1 MCEQLTANKQKI
13 QINTISFF
21 FSVVKRMVLTVALAA
36 RMLNCRKGSFYL
48 ISPLFFFSLTSDQFS
63 AARSSDRR
71 FKIVQ
76 KQKIGNS
83 SEAENVW
90 TRSRRQY
97 LHRIS
102 LMAKITTEYL
112 FPRVTILPINNSR
125 SALNCFLFASVTT
138 SSRPWSANKTFLG
151 LLFSISRPGIAPI
164 IIAQAAKVAIH
175 WHIWATAYRAP
186 YTLSTAIEYVK
197 IFN

>member
-1 MCEQLTANKQKI
+1 MCEQLTANKHKI

-76 KQKIGNS
+76 KQKIGNC

-138 SSRPWSANKTFLG
+138 LSRPWSANKTFLG
-151 LLFSISRPGIAPI
+151 LPFFYISPRHRTNNYRSSGKSRDSLAHLSDSLPRTIHPI
-164 IIAQAAKVAIH
+164 HSH
-175 WHIWATAYRAP
+175 WVRQNI
-186 YTLSTAIEYVK
+186 
-197 IFN
+197 